1 MEVKKVSINSIKTNP
16 DNPRIIKD
24 YKFSKLVNS
33 IREFPQML
41 SLRPIVVN
49 DKNVILGGNMRHKAS
64 IEAGLKEV
72 FIVQADDLTEE
83 QQKEF
88 IIKDNVGFGEWD
100 WDLLGNNWDNEL
112 LNDWGLDV
120 WQPTEAKDLEDF
132 FEETKEEEKNQDN
145 EFKTIV
151 LEFTEQEYEKI
162 QLKIKE
168 DGRPVETIFRTALDL

>member
-1 MEVKKVSINSIKTNP
+1 MEVKKVSINDIKTNP

-41 SLRPIVVN
+41 KLRPIIVN
-49 DKNVILGGNMRHKAS
+49 NKNVILGGNMRYKAS

-72 FIVQADDLTEE
+72 YIVQADDLTEE

-100 WDLLGNNWDNEL
+100 WDLLGNQFDFEQL
-112 LNDWGLDV
+112 EQWGLDTIKHDWEDLDYIDEDV
-120 WQPTEAKDLEDF
+120 EAPNLATDKIVITITDEYLDVKEKLTNELKDWITENYLGCEVK
-132 FEETKEEEKNQDN
+132 
-145 EFKTIV
+145 
-151 LEFTEQEYEKI
+151 
-162 QLKIKE
+162 
-168 DGRPVETIFRTALDL
+168 

>member
-1 MEVKKVSINSIKTNP
+1 MEVKKVSINDIKTNP

-41 SLRPIVVN
+41 KLRPIVVN
-49 DKNVILGGNMRHKAS
+49 NQNVILGGNMRYKAS

-72 FIVQADDLTEE
+72 YIVQADELSNE

-100 WDLLGNNWDNEL
+100 WDLLGNQFDFEQL
-112 LNDWGLDV
+112 EDWGLDTIKHDWEDLDYIDEDV
-120 WQPTEAKDLEDF
+120 EAPNLETNKIVITITDEYLDVKEKLTNELKDWITENYLGCEVK
-132 FEETKEEEKNQDN
+132 
-145 EFKTIV
+145 
-151 LEFTEQEYEKI
+151 
-162 QLKIKE
+162 
-168 DGRPVETIFRTALDL
+168 

>member
-33 IREFPQML
+33 IRQFPQML

-49 DKNVILGGNMRHKAS
+49 DKNVILGGNMRYKAS

-72 FIVQADDLTEE
+72 FIVQADNLTEE

-132 FEETKEEEKNQDN
+132 FEETKEEKKQ
-145 EFKTIV
+145 
-151 LEFTEQEYEKI
+151 
-162 QLKIKE
+162 
-168 DGRPVETIFRTALDL
+168 VETKDPMEWFQSFVDYIEQHHNNAYNEACEYADEKEKD

>member
-33 IREFPQML
+33 IRQFPQML

-49 DKNVILGGNMRHKAS
+49 NKNVILGGNMRYKAS

-72 FIVQADDLTEE
+72 FIVQADNLTEE

-112 LNDWGLDV
+112 LNEWGLEV
-120 WQPTEAKDLEDF
+120 WQTNDNVDIDDMFEDADSQVTTSD
-132 FEETKEEEKNQDN
+132 EKIILQYEKEE
-145 EFKTIV
+145 
-151 LEFTEQEYEKI
+151 YELI
-162 QLKIKE
+162 TNKIKE
-168 DGRPVETIFRTALDL
+168 DGRSAEDIFRTALDL

>member
-1 MEVKKVSINSIKTNP
+1 MEVKKVSINDIKTNP

-41 SLRPIVVN
+41 KLRPIVVN
-49 DKNVILGGNMRHKAS
+49 NQNVILGGNMRYKAS

-72 FIVQADDLTEE
+72 YIVQADELSDE

-100 WDLLGNNWDNEL
+100 WDLLGNQFDFEQL
-112 LNDWGLDV
+112 EDWGLDTIKHDWEDLDYIDEDV
-120 WQPTEAKDLEDF
+120 EAPNLETNKIVITITDEYLDVKEKLTNELKDWITENYLGCEVK
-132 FEETKEEEKNQDN
+132 
-145 EFKTIV
+145 
-151 LEFTEQEYEKI
+151 
-162 QLKIKE
+162 
-168 DGRPVETIFRTALDL
+168 

>member
-33 IREFPQML
+33 IRQFPQML
-41 SLRPIVVN
+41 ELRPIVVN
-49 DKNVILGGNMRHKAS
+49 NKNVILGGNMRYKAS

-72 FIVQADDLTEE
+72 FIVQADNLTEE

-100 WDLLGNNWDNEL
+100 WDLLGNDWENEL

-120 WQPTEAKDLEDF
+120 WQPTEASDLEDF
-132 FEETKEEEKNQDN
+132 FEESKEEKKQEETKDPLEWFQSFVDYIEKHHNNAYN
-145 EFKTIV
+145 EACQYADK
-151 LEFTEQEYEKI
+151 QEK
-162 QLKIKE
+162 
-168 DGRPVETIFRTALDL
+168 D